1 MASNEVRFTVRL
13 DVDGQSKVVDATA
26 TDTTCST
33 EQRAMTACGL
43 SMPR

>member
-13 DVDGQSKVVDATA
+13 NVDGQSKVVDATG

-33 EQRAMTACGL
+33 ELRVMTV
-43 SMPR
+43 

>member
-1 MASNEVRFTVRL
+1 MASNEVRFTIRL
-13 DVDGQSKVVDATA
+13 NVDGQSKVVDATV

-33 EQRAMTACGL
+33 GLPETTACGL